1 LVSSAGALAELPES
15 IELEV
20 ESVAKSVIGYMS
32 VVPVTSVPPM
42 PGDCVSAASVD
53 GVSTA
58 SVDGVSTVPVECDLT
73 VSLLCAAASTV
84 GSPGS
89 RPEPR
94 VLVGRSVVDA
104 DSV

>member
-1 LVSSAGALAELPES
+1 LPES

-20 ESVAKSVIGYMS
+20 ESVPKSVIGYMS

-53 GVSTA
+53 VVSTA
-58 SVDGVSTVPVECDLT
+58 SVDGVSTVPVECDVA
-73 VSLLCAAASTV
+73 VSLSCAAATTA

-89 RPEPR
+89 RPEPK
-94 VLVGRSVVDA
+94 VLVGRSAVDA
-104 DSV
+104 DSL

>member
-42 PGDCVSAASVD
+42 PGACVSAASVD
-53 GVSTA
+53 GVP
-58 SVDGVSTVPVECDLT
+58 TVPVECDVA
-73 VSLLCAAASTV
+73 VSLSCAAATTA

-94 VLVGRSVVDA
+94 VLVGCSAVDA
-104 DSV
+104 DSL